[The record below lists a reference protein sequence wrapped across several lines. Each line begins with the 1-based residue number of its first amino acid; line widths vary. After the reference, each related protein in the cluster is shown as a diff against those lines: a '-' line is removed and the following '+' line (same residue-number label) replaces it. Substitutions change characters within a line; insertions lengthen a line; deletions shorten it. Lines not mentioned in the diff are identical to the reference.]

1 MDLNFILLQV
11 VVNQTKI
18 HIIMA
23 SVIDVKTLSKEEQYQ
38 LVLDILKH
46 NSELRSKVNNIV
58 NNVNEE
64 LSMEYIEKLVN
75 QDFERYDDVFRRL
88 A

>member
-1 MDLNFILLQV
+1 LQV

>member
-1 MDLNFILLQV
+1 
-11 VVNQTKI
+11 
-18 HIIMA
+18 MA

>member
-1 MDLNFILLQV
+1 MQV

>member
-1 MDLNFILLQV
+1 
-11 VVNQTKI
+11 
-18 HIIMA
+18 MA

-75 QDFERYDDVFRRL
+75 QDFER
-88 A
+88 

>member
-1 MDLNFILLQV
+1 
-11 VVNQTKI
+11 
-18 HIIMA
+18 MA
-23 SVIDVKTLSKEEQYQ
+23 SVIDVRTLSKEEQYQ